1 LRALKGNEMGKRFL
15 HNIIEPYLKVDLIVM
30 VFLSLCVLWFSIP
43 AGILCLILTFTVQVF
58 HGKFTKNKT
67 IDQIDSYEEN
77 LFRNKDEIAR
87 TLIDSTPMLLCV
99 INMEGQ
105 LLWSNAAFSALFK
118 SEEELYSKVDKD
130 RIMIFFDHPQ
140 KQIQVE
146 FDRKVYRVTAGSM
159 QNYDG
164 DKKMLF
170 WSNVTGYEIVKG
182 LYNKERTCVAL
193 INIDNYDDLLASSPS
208 EEQSTIAAE
217 IDKIIRTW
225 AQSMHASISRT
236 RSNRYVMFFEN
247 KHLEDLRKDKFPII
261 NNIHGIETK
270 ADFPTSLSIGIG
282 VGAKT
287 LAEMQDF
294 AADALDLAL
303 GRGGDQAVV
312 KQNGGDIEFYG
323 GALPTVEKRNK
334 GKSRIMAHALQQL
347 ITASDRVIIMGHTR
361 PDMDCFGAA
370 IGIYHI
376 VKSFTPD
383 TDIVLNLVDE
393 AIEGIYEAAAATDR
407 FTFIKSE
414 KALEL
419 INKDTL
425 LIVVDTH
432 IGHLTECPELL
443 GKTDKIVVIDHHR
456 KSKDAIENATLTH
469 MEAYASSSSELVTEI
484 LQYSGDRGEIGKF
497 EAEAL
502 LAGITVDTKNFTV
515 NAGVRTFEA
524 ASWLRRSGADIV
536 SVRSFFKMRLE
547 FFQKK
552 VNLIASAEILPN
564 GVAIAYTKDYDPAMQ
579 VLTSQAADELL
590 DMKGVKAAFV
600 AGKGKSTTM
609 LSGRSLGQLNVQTIL
624 EKLGGGGHLTTAG
637 AQLDDTPEQAIHR
650 VVQIMR
656 DMGIL

>member
-130 RIMIFFDHPQ
+130 RIMVFFDHPQ

-170 WSNVTGYEIVKG
+170 WSNVTGYEIVKD